1 MQGCI
6 VALLGLSLSVTA
18 ATWSHGADARALV
31 MRVSVLDD
39 LGGRVPKAKD
49 ADPRKFFDASFVR
62 QMQSSG
68 FIDALYRSP

>member
-1 MQGCI
+1 
-6 VALLGLSLSVTA
+6 
-18 ATWSHGADARALV
+18 
-31 MRVSVLDD
+31 VLDD